1 MVDVNK
7 AVIARLKKAK
17 DVFEVLV
24 DCDNA
29 LLYLE
34 GKAKFEDAVAGPYV
48 FKNAKFGEHASPVEM
63 KKVFGTDDLN
73 KVADVIL
80 REGEI
85 QLTREHKDKL
95 REAKRKQ
102 VVTLL
107 ARNAADAK
115 TGKLF
120 PPARIEMLMNE
131 AKVKIDEFKSAEKQL
146 QDVVKKL
153 APLVPIR
160 IETRELEIKIPAL
173 QAVKCFH
180 TLKSYCKILKE
191 DWLNDGALLASV
203 EIPAGMQPQ
212 LEDELNKTTKGNL
225 EIKVVKKK

>member
-7 AVIARLKKAK
+7 AVIARLKKANN
-17 DVFEVLV
+17 VFELLV

-34 GKAKFEDAVAGPYV
+34 GKAKLEDAAAGPYV
-48 FKNAKFGEHASPVEM
+48 FKNAKFGEHASPAEM

-95 REAKRKQ
+95 RDAKRKQ
-102 VVTLL
+102 VITLI
-107 ARNAADAK
+107 ARNAVDAK
-115 TGKLF
+115 TGKPY
-120 PPARIEMLMNE
+120 PPARIEMLMDE
-131 AKVKIDEFKSAEKQL
+131 AKVKVDEFIQAEKQL
-146 QDVVKKL
+146 QGVIKKL
-153 APLVPIR
+153 APLTPIKM
-160 IETRELEIKIPAL
+160 ETRELEIKIPAL

-180 TLKSYCKILKE
+180 ALKSYCKILKE
-191 DWLNDGALLASV
+191 DWLNDGSLLAQV

-225 EIKVVKKK
+225 ELKVVKRK